1 MVKRGIPEVQKAF
14 KIVKEEKDATKHKT
28 ISHYAL
34 YTDSKLMMEC
44 IHCNK
49 RFAKNTTRQ
58 FNHLCE
64 CQKYLNYC
72 QSKSIQNNVTRKVN
86 VCSKP
91 INQLPIRKLTARE
104 KEDLDNRAARV
115 CLIGGYPF
123 TLFESEDMKYFCNG
137 MNASYKPPIRQ

>member
-1 MVKRGIPEVQKAF
+1 
-14 KIVKEEKDATKHKT
+14 
-28 ISHYAL
+28 
-34 YTDSKLMMEC
+34 MMEC

-49 RFAKNTTRQ
+49 RFAKNTTRP

-72 QSKSIQNNVTRKVN
+72 QSKSIQNNITRKVN
-86 VCSKP
+86 VRSKP
-91 INQLPIRKLTARE
+91 TNQLPIRKLTARE

-137 MNASYKPPIRQ
+137 MNASYKPPTRQQIAGDLLESVYTKFCSKRTRILNPEPSTQ